1 MGEERTFSGRI
12 WNGQAFEDG
21 HLSVESGVIT
31 DLVFGEVLKDADFE
45 GCILPGFVDTHTHVA
60 DCGLVL
66 DRKYEL
72 EELVAPPNG
81 LKHRYLRETENPVI
95 QRNMRDYEFRLNAFG
110 VSRYIDFREGGVEGA
125 RMLREVSDRAVILGR
140 PISEEYDAN
149 EIDDILVVAD
159 GIGIPS
165 ITDMDHGYIEA
176 IADHV
181 HRKNKMLALH
191 VSERIREDIDL
202 VISLQ
207 PDFVVHMVQATDSDL
222 SKCADNDIPI
232 SVCPTSNMYF
242 GMVPPLGRMLDAGAD
257 VSLGTDNGMLLPSGD
272 FLSEIRVAADI
283 LASQGKPRECAFASA
298 LACGHKVLYNES
310 LTLGKTGKRADFIA
324 FPCSEDEL
332 LARGASGS
340 VRYGP

>member
-1 MGEERTFSGRI
+1 MGDAKTFSGRI

-21 HLSVESGVIT
+21 HLTVESGIIKE
-31 DLVFGEVLKDADFE
+31 LVFGEKLQDADFE
-45 GCILPGFVDTHTHVA
+45 GCVLPGFVDTHTHVA

-81 LKHRYLRETENPVI
+81 LKHRYLRDTDSAVI
-95 QRNMRDYEFRLNAFG
+95 KRNIRDYEFRLNAFG
-110 VSRYIDFREGGVEGA
+110 VSRYIDFREGGVQGA
-125 RMLREVSDRAVILGR
+125 RMLRDVSDRAVILGR
-140 PISEEYDAN
+140 PVSDEYDPN
-149 EIDDILVVAD
+149 EIDDILAIAD

-181 HRKNKMLALH
+181 HKKNKMLALH
-191 VSERIREDIDL
+191 VSERIREDIDF
-202 VISLQ
+202 VISLE
-207 PDFVVHMVQATDSDL
+207 PRFIVHMVQATDSDL
-222 SKCADNDIPI
+222 SKCADNDIPV

-242 GMVPPLGRMLDAGAD
+242 GMVPPLGRMLDAGVE

-272 FLSEIRVAADI
+272 FLSEIRVTADI
-283 LASQGKPRECAFASA
+283 LASQGKPREHAYVSA
-298 LACGHKVLYNES
+298 LACGHKVLYNEP
-310 LTLGKTGKRADFIA
+310 LILDKTGKRADFIA
-324 FPCSEDEL
+324 FPCREEEL
-332 LARGASGS
+332 LTMGASGF